1 MNCTIESQ
9 RSGRPEK
16 VLNSGNHVF
25 HITTTTLLLLHCS
38 CLLQLLW
45 TTCQGGAS
53 SSFRQPLHFSS
64 RRHPFPLLWH
74 LLPPPSSWHC
84 PPSPL
89 LLLLL
94 CKYWCRYIGTT
105 SNQVIWSLN
114 SLLYLYGYIGTTSI
128 HVTISNQVIWNLCNQ
143 CWYGSQGPPTRV
155 LWKRKEIFT
164 KNLNFF
170 NLPPWSPST
179 SLTFALLTHFSVK
192 I

>member
-64 RRHPFPLLWH
+64 RRQPFPFLWH
-74 LLPPPSSWHC
+74 LLPHPSSWHC

-89 LLLLL
+89 LLIL
-94 CKYWCRYIGTT
+94 CNVHVRCRYIGLT
-105 SNQVIWSLN
+105 SNQVIWNLN
-114 SLLYLYGYIGTTSI
+114 SLLYGYIGTT
-128 HVTISNQVIWNLCNQ
+128 SNQVIWNLCNQ

-164 KNLNFF
+164 KKFK
-170 NLPPWSPST
+170 
-179 SLTFALLTHFSVK
+179 LL
-192 I
+192 